1 MSVKSKEMRE
11 KVCKRDYQAKFYT
24 SEDRISFRAIQS
36 LCIRSLI
43 VRTSRALVTSIQMFL
58 LLFGCVVNRFSIANP
73 SMNKYPPTERL
84 ELQNAGEIVA
94 D

>member
-1 MSVKSKEMRE
+1 MSVKFKEMRE

-43 VRTSRALVTSIQMFL
+43 VRTSRALVTSIQIFFIAL
-58 LLFGCVVNRFSIANP
+58 WLRCEPLFDSK